1 MSALHLPIRGDRKM
15 STERLDKIIASQSSF
30 SRKDARNLI
39 KDGGVCVNGKTM
51 TSSDAAID
59 PDNDAITLF
68 GKAFTV
74 KRFIYIMLHKPAGIL
89 SAAKDARAK
98 TVVDLVPQKM
108 YRRGLFPTGRLDK
121 DTTGFMLITDDGD
134 FAHRILSPKN
144 HVFKTYEAR
153 LAQPV
158 NEADLE
164 GLIDGITLADGTKC
178 LPAYA
183 EVIEQG
189 ENPLIR
195 VKIREGKYH
204 QIKRMFAALENEVI
218 ELKRT
223 KIGDLQLDETLRE
236 GDCRELTSAE
246 VLLIIND

>member
-1 MSALHLPIRGDRKM
+1 MA
-15 STERLDKIIASQSSF
+15 TERLDKIIASQSSF

-59 PDNDAITLF
+59 PDNDLITLF

-74 KRFIYIMLHKPAGIL
+74 KRFVYIMLHKPAGIL

-153 LAQPV
+153 LAKPLMDG
-158 NEADLE
+158 DLE
-164 GLIDGITLADGTKC
+164 KLSKGMVLADSTKC

-183 EVIEQG
+183 EELSADGQ
-189 ENPLIR
+189 PLVK

-204 QIKRMFAALENEVI
+204 QIKRMFAALGNEVV

-223 KIGDLQLDETLRE
+223 KIGDLQLDPALQE
-236 GDCRELTSAE
+236 GECREISNAE